1 MTQVNVLT
9 GEGVPV
15 SQRSVCE
22 VLPLQVCP
30 RGHQQNQLL
39 LQDKQHYQQPD
50 LPAAAE
56 ISHSQ

>member
-1 MTQVNVLT
+1 MNVLT

-15 SQRSVCE
+15 SQWSVCE